1 MFQGQVVSSTKG
13 RIMTKILVID
23 DEPGILRFIRRAL
36 ESEGY
41 SVATATDGAE
51 GLRLAAEQSPALVI
65 LDLVM
70 PGLSGTAVLAALLAD
85 RRETRVLVLSAVGDV
100 QARVRC
106 LDAGAVDFLPKP
118 FAVAELLARVRS
130 RLREIAAAQVRP
142 DDELRFAGI
151 RLDLRTRRLHSG
163 ERHIEL
169 SQREFALM
177 QHLMRN
183 AGAVCTRTELLSEV
197 WGYAFDPGS
206 NVVDVTVARLRS
218 KLKDLRIETVRNV
231 GYALQQ
237 A

>member
-1 MFQGQVVSSTKG
+1 
-13 RIMTKILVID
+13 MTKILVVD

-41 SVATATDGAE
+41 TVLTASDGTE
-51 GLRLAAEQSPALVI
+51 GLRLAAEHRPSLVI

-70 PGLSGTAVLAALLAD
+70 PGLSGTAVLAALLTD
-85 RRETRVLVLSAVGDV
+85 RSDARVLVLSAVGDV

-130 RLREIAAAQVRP
+130 RLRDANSEDRAASE
-142 DDELRFAGI
+142 ELQCGSL
-151 RLDLRTRRLHSG
+151 RLDLRTRRLHSST
-163 ERHIEL
+163 RHVEL

-183 AGAVCTRTELLSEV
+183 AGSVCTRAELLSEV

-206 NVVDVTVARLRS
+206 NVVDVTIARLRS
-218 KLKDLRIETVRNV
+218 KIKDLRIETVRNV
-231 GYALQQ
+231 GYSLRHA
-237 A
+237 

>member
-1 MFQGQVVSSTKG
+1 
-13 RIMTKILVID
+13 MTKILVID
-23 DEPGILRFIRRAL
+23 DEPGILRFIRKAL

-41 SVATATDGAE
+41 AVFTATDGAE
-51 GLRLAAEQSPALVI
+51 GLRLTAEHRPSLVI

-70 PGLSGTAVLAALLAD
+70 PGLSGIAVLAALLTD
-85 RRETRVLVLSAVGDV
+85 RIDTRVLVLSAVGDV

-118 FAVAELLARVRS
+118 FALAELLARVRS
-130 RLREIAAAQVRP
+130 RLREGGADERP
-142 DDELRFAGI
+142 AGDELICGSL
-151 RLDLRTRRLHSG
+151 RLDLRTRRLHSTT
-163 ERHIEL
+163 RHVEL
-169 SQREFALM
+169 SQREFGLM

-206 NVVDVTVARLRS
+206 NVVDVTIARLRS
-218 KLKDLRIETVRNV
+218 KIKDLRIETVRNV
-231 GYALQQ
+231 GYSLQR

>member
-1 MFQGQVVSSTKG
+1 MS
-13 RIMTKILVID
+13 KILVID
-23 DEPGILRFIRRAL
+23 DEPGILRFVRRAL
-36 ESEGY
+36 ESDGY
-41 SVATATDGAE
+41 TVLTTTDGAE
-51 GLRLAAEQSPALVI
+51 GLRLASQQRPDLVV

-70 PGLSGTAVLAALLAD
+70 PGLSGNAVLAALLAD
-85 RRETRVLVLSAVGDV
+85 ESTPRVLVLSAVGDV

-130 RLREIAAAQVRP
+130 RLREVANAGPAL
-142 DDELRFAGI
+142 DEELHCGPL

-163 ERHIEL
+163 ARHVEL

-177 QHLMRN
+177 QHLMRH
-183 AGAVCTRTELLSEV
+183 AGLVCTRTELLSEV

-206 NVVDVTVARLRS
+206 NVVDVTIARLRS
-218 KLKDLRIETVRNV
+218 KIQDLRIETVRNV
-231 GYALQQ
+231 GYSLQP